1 MKRKRSKRSGDGA
14 LSLMYMLRAALIAC
28 IITGILMIIL
38 AFFLK
43 WEWFSLEALGITNVV
58 IKTLCAA
65 LAGLICTGAQRQ
77 PRMMDAGGAGVFY
90 ILLSYL
96 VFRLIEQDFTLRW
109 GILSDIA
116 LAFIAAIAAAM
127 IRTYVVGHRRE
138 ETKTV
143 SKV

>member
-65 LAGLICTGAQRQ
+65 LAGLVCTGAQKH
-77 PRMMDAGGAGVFY
+77 PRLMDAGGAGVFY

-96 VFRLIEQDFTLRW
+96 VFRLIEQDFSLRW
-109 GILSDIA
+109 EILSDIV
-116 LAFIAAIAAAM
+116 LAFVAAIAAAL
-127 IRTYVVGHRRE
+127 IRNFVFDQRE
-138 ETKTV
+138 EAKTV
-143 SKV
+143 TKI

>member
-65 LAGLICTGAQRQ
+65 LAGLVCAGAQKH
-77 PRMMDAGGAGVFY
+77 PRLMDAGGAGVFY

-96 VFRLIEQDFTLRW
+96 VFRLIEQDFSLRW
-109 GILSDIA
+109 EILSDIV
-116 LAFIAAIAAAM
+116 LAFVAAIAAAL
-127 IRTYVVGHRRE
+127 IRNFVFDQRE
-138 ETKTV
+138 EAKTV
-143 SKV
+143 TKI